1 MIIGNHDTATAPLL
15 IAEIGNNHEGDRA
28 LAMDLVDAA
37 LEAGA
42 DAVKIQLIDPPR
54 LVSVTQKER
63 IAQLGRYRLPLD
75 DYLEM
80 GRRTRAKGRLFM
92 ASAFDVDSLAAIL
105 PELDAV
111 KIASG
116 DLNFPPLLEKAAA
129 SGVPVILSSGM
140 ATLDEIRASVALLVG
155 ALPAGRSAQDTLAVL
170 HCVSLYPTPIEQA
183 NLAAITTLKAAFDL
197 TIGYSDHTLGPE
209 AAVVAVALGARIVE
223 KHFTLDKGRT
233 TFRDHALSADPAD
246 LRRLAEVLRQFDA
259 MLGSGARSDA
269 MADAET
275 RLAVR
280 RSLVAARDL
289 PEGAI
294 VGASDID
301 CVRPGTGMPPTAAAS
316 VVGRRLRRS
325 LCMHDQFQEAD
336 LA

>member
-1 MIIGNHDTATAPLL
+1 MIIGNHDTAAAPLL

-28 LAMDLVDAA
+28 LAMELVDAA

-54 LVSVTQKER
+54 LVNVAQKER

-80 GRRTRAKGRLFM
+80 GRRTRARGRLFM
-92 ASAFDVDSLAAIL
+92 ASAFDVDSLAAVL
-105 PELDAV
+105 PHLDAV

-140 ATLDEIRASVALLVG
+140 ATLDEIRASVALLTG
-155 ALPAGRSAQDTLAVL
+155 ALPAGRSARDALAVL
-170 HCVSLYPTPIEQA
+170 HCVSLYPTPLEQA

-197 TIGYSDHTLGPE
+197 TIGYSDHTLGSE
-209 AAVVAVALGARIVE
+209 AAIAAVALGARIVE
-223 KHFTLDKGRT
+223 KHFTLDKNRT

-246 LRRLAEVLRQFDA
+246 LRRLAEVLCHFDA
-259 MLGSGARSDA
+259 MLGSGVRSDA

-275 RLAVR
+275 RLAAR

-294 VGASDID
+294 VGAGDID
-301 CVRPGTGMPPTAAAS
+301 CVRPGTGLPPTAAGR

-325 LCMHDQFQEAD
+325 LRMHDQFQESD